1 MFSLIFVFYCFDFVF
16 SSCVVAVIVITIII
30 IINVLLCSLSFLDL
44 IFNVFYYFWKTLTHY
59 FLKYSSTTFS
69 FLLLEF
75 QLHMCC
81 FIGSHPTPLGSYIL
95 FWVFCCCWF
104 LTSFFF
110 FLSVILISIDYLQV
124 YWLFPQLC
132 LAKAFFIFVTK
143 FLTFHRT

>member
-110 FLSVILISIDYLQV
+110 FSYFNF
-124 YWLFPQLC
+124 YWLSSSLLIISSVMSSKSILHLC
-132 LAKAFFIFVTK
+132 YQIFN
-143 FLTFHRT
+143 FS